1 MKLNHLI
8 EVLNMYLDYTELQ
21 AERRVTMTIGDWANR
36 LNDFL
41 QFNEMEILE
50 GAGKVTEVIN
60 SKIIWIKHDRL
71 YKSDFDKLLE
81 ESEKCEWCISCLKN

>member
-60 SKIIWIKHDRL
+60 SKII
-71 YKSDFDKLLE
+71 
-81 ESEKCEWCISCLKN
+81 

>member
-36 LNDFL
+36 LNAFL

-60 SKIIWIKHDRL
+60 SKII
-71 YKSDFDKLLE
+71 
-81 ESEKCEWCISCLKN
+81 